1 MGSTIS
7 VDLHREQTRI
17 TNRIDWMQEKLHLV
31 HLLVKDTK
39 GRANWMLANI
49 QFMPL
54 FQIYHRQAG
63 LRADNSLREL
73 SYKESCWKLTSGTI
87 Q

>member
-1 MGSTIS
+1 
-7 VDLHREQTRI
+7 
-17 TNRIDWMQEKLHLV
+17 MQGNFHLL

-49 QFMPL
+49 QSMPL
-54 FQIYHRQAG
+54 FQIYHRQVG

-73 SYKESCWKLTSGTI
+73 SYKESG
-87 Q
+87 